1 MIVDQR
7 LVMQMVKQTFKF
19 KQVSL
24 KETLK
29 RNRFRLIKI
38 WLNEFKTETQL
49 GQEEIEWKKD
59 LQKSKSRKYE
69 LS

>member
-1 MIVDQR
+1 MTVDQKQ
-7 LVMQMVKQTFKF
+7 VMPMEKLTFKF
-19 KQVSL
+19 KQVL
-24 KETLK
+24 LNETLK